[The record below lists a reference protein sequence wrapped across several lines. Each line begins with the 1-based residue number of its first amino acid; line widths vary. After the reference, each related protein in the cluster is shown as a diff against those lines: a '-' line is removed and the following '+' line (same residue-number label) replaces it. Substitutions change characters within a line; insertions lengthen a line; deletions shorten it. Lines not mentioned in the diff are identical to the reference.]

1 MAKKKKD
8 ERTPRDRFIDEVKAF
23 KKELETAKA
32 DLEAFMMGGIGP
44 TQQAYID
51 KINAAWD
58 KYNFIVVFGHAYMLT
73 KEQRKRDNGTLH
85 TPCENCELA
94 EYCVGSNNQQGDDE
108 RTLCKMMNAETDEWF
123 KDVGEVCYDKKMKRF
138 KIEPWEI

>member
-1 MAKKKKD
+1 MAKKKD
-8 ERTPRDRFIDEVKAF
+8 DGRTPRDRFIDEVKTF

-32 DLEAFMMGGIGP
+32 DLEAFMTGGIGP

-73 KEQRKRDNGTLH
+73 KEKNK
-85 TPCENCELA
+85 ELNLLTTRIFA
-94 EYCVGSNNQQGDDE
+94 SKDLIEGGS
-108 RTLCKMMNAETDEWF
+108 LK
-123 KDVGEVCYDKKMKRF
+123 
-138 KIEPWEI
+138 

>member
-1 MAKKKKD
+1 MAKKKD
-8 ERTPRDRFIDEVKAF
+8 ERTPRERFIDDVKAF

-32 DLEAFMMGGIGP
+32 DLEAFMTGGIGP

-73 KEQRKRDNGTLH
+73 NEQRRRDNGTLH

-94 EYCVGSNNQQGDDE
+94 EYCVGSGNQQGDDE

-123 KDVGEVCYDKKMKRF
+123 KDVGEVNYDKKMKRF
-138 KIEPWEI
+138 KIEPWDI